1 MGRER
6 LFFLENGPPRA
17 ETETVLDR
25 TESGADAE
33 SAVVFF
39 SRAADDEEAESAVT
53 MSLR

>member
-1 MGRER
+1 
-6 LFFLENGPPRA
+6 LENGPLVDTGDSPRA
-17 ETETVLDR
+17 ETETILDR